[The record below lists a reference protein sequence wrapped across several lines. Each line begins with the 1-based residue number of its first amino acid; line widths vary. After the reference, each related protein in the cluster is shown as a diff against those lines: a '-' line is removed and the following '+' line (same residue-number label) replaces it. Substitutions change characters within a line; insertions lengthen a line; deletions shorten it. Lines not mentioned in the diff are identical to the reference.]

1 MRSEQFLTASLR
13 AEQHGLFAAEMLAA
27 AIQAADPAEAVR
39 QNFFVRDDMITAGDF
54 SVRLQDIH
62 RVFVVGAG
70 KAGYPMAQAVY
81 SLLGNKIAAG
91 IVLVKYGHA
100 PAQSVGPIAIIEA
113 GHPNPDENGANG
125 AARMA
130 ALLEEAGPNDLVI
143 AVISGGGSALLT
155 APAAGVSLAD
165 LQEMTKVLLACGAP
179 IHEINCLRKHTETLK
194 GGGLAL
200 KASPA
205 QVISLILSDVVGNP
219 LESIASGPTAPDST
233 TFANALETL
242 DTYAISAAVPAAI
255 LQRLR
260 AGADGLL
267 PETPR
272 SDNELFRSVH
282 NVIAGS
288 NRQAALA
295 ALAYAESKGMHT
307 LLLTTW
313 LQGEAKE
320 AGHVLGAIAHEIA
333 RYDSPVH
340 RPCVIAVGGET
351 TVTIRGSGLGGRN
364 QEMALSLVEDIA
376 GLSDCMVIAFATD
389 GTDGPTDAAGA
400 VVTGKTSA
408 AAQRLGLIPAE
419 YLRQNNSYAFFA
431 ALQDLL
437 LPGPTQTNVNDLAFI
452 IMR

>member
-13 AEQHGLFAAEMLAA
+13 AEEQGLFAAEMLAA

-39 QNFFVRDDMITAGDF
+39 QHFFVNDGVISAGGF
-54 SVRLQDIH
+54 SVHLQEVR

-81 SLLGNKIAAG
+81 GLLGSKIAAG

-100 PAQSVGPIAIIEA
+100 PEPAIGPIAIIEA
-113 GHPNPDENGANG
+113 GHPEPDENGAHG
-125 AARMA
+125 AARIA
-130 ALLEEAGPNDLVI
+130 ALLDDAGPDDLVI

-155 APAAGVSLAD
+155 APAEGIALAD
-165 LQEMTKVLLACGAP
+165 LREMTKILLACGAP

-205 QVISLILSDVVGNP
+205 RVISLILSDVVGNP

-233 TFANALETL
+233 TFANALAIL
-242 DTYAISAAVPAAI
+242 DAYVVSAAVPAAI
-255 LQRLR
+255 MQRLR
-260 AGADGLL
+260 AGAAGLL

-272 SDNELFRSVH
+272 QDNELFHKVH

-295 ALAYAESKGMHT
+295 ALAYAESKGMRT

-320 AGHVLGAIAHEIA
+320 AGHFLGAIAREIA
-333 RYDSPVH
+333 QYDSPVH

-376 GLSDCMVIAFATD
+376 GLSGCIVITFATD

-400 VVTGKTSA
+400 VVTGKSAA
-408 AAQRLGLIPAE
+408 AAQRLGLIPME
-419 YLRQNNSYAFFA
+419 YLQQNNSYAFFA

-452 IMR
+452 IL